1 MFSVRLDTPS
11 TIPTHAVCLRVC
23 MYRTI
28 DNPKCGF
35 SQETLKLLEG
45 TGSAFTC
52 IDVLDEEANPGVREA
67 VKQIA
72 MWPTIPQVSARVLS
86 LQRPLQMDTEKR
98 IHTRAKR
105 LQLK

>member
-1 MFSVRLDTPS
+1 MSVHCVS
-11 TIPTHAVCLRVC
+11 SRVC
-23 MYRTI
+23 VSARACVCIYRTI

-72 MWPTIPQVSARVLS
+72 MWPTIPQVRTRVLS
-86 LQRPLQMDTEKR
+86 TQQQV
-98 IHTRAKR
+98 IQSAFTRAMR
-105 LQLK
+105 LRADY

>member
-1 MFSVRLDTPS
+1 MSVHCVS
-11 TIPTHAVCLRVC
+11 SRVC
-23 MYRTI
+23 VSARACVCIYRTI

-72 MWPTIPQVSARVLS
+72 MWPTIPQVRTRVLS
-86 LQRPLQMDTEKR
+86 TQ
-98 IHTRAKR
+98 
-105 LQLK
+105 